1 MAGHVYTSSAAIP
14 IGGPDS
20 TGSYTIRLQIFLKNS
35 TRQIIPTK
43 VKVQRKSYIQGI
55 LPAYNNHHG
64 AKGIQT
70 ATSRK

>member
-35 TRQIIPTK
+35 TRQIIPTQ
-43 VKVQRKSYIQGI
+43 V
-55 LPAYNNHHG
+55 
-64 AKGIQT
+64 
-70 ATSRK
+70 